1 MERPTSR
8 ETNMTVQQPRLV
20 SLLISLA
27 SVVLIISGLKALS
40 GLLTPILLSLFLVL
54 VTAPL
59 LSWLR
64 KKGIPRWLSYLV
76 ILLGVG
82 IIGLFFTFFLAT
94 SLNQL
99 LEVLPTYSNQIESQ
113 VEKLWGWLGTRG
125 VDSEDIRGLT
135 WFQPERIL
143 QVSVTVTTT
152 VLGTLSNVGLTL
164 IIFVYMLATA
174 PSFSSRLRNGLK
186 GNTATLRRLESFA
199 HSTSAYL
206 LIKGWL
212 GALTAL
218 LQIALMLLLGL
229 DFAVLWGVLSFFLNF
244 VPNIGF
250 YIALIPPLLLSVIEL
265 GWIKAVLFAIAYIAI
280 NTFFDLIIAPKYLAE
295 GLDLSALVTFL
306 AVIVWTWILGPIG
319 AFLALPLTVMV
330 KKLLLEPF
338 PQTQLIA
345 DLLGAGEDD
354 HPA

>member
-1 MERPTSR
+1 MS
-8 ETNMTVQQPRLV
+8 VQQPKIV

-27 SVVLIISGLKALS
+27 SVVLIIAGLKTMA

-59 LSWLR
+59 LAWLR
-64 KKGIPRWLSYLV
+64 QKGLPSWLSYLL
-76 ILLGVG
+76 ILLAVFVV
-82 IIGLFFTFFLAT
+82 GLFFILFLAT

-99 LEVLPTYSNQIESQ
+99 LDLLPTYSTQIQAQ
-113 VEKLWGWLGTRG
+113 VRELWGWLGEQG
-125 VDSEDIRGLT
+125 IDSEDIQALS
-135 WFQPERIL
+135 WLQPERLL
-143 QVSVTVTTT
+143 QISVTITTT
-152 VLGTLSNVGLTL
+152 LLSTVSNVGLTL

-174 PSFSSRLRNGLK
+174 PGFSVRLRKGLQ
-186 GNTATLRRLESFA
+186 NDLLTLQRLESFA
-199 HSTSAYL
+199 QSTSAYL

-218 LQIALMLLLGL
+218 AQIVLMWMLGL
-229 DFAVLWGVLSFFLNF
+229 DFAVLWGVLSFLLNF

-250 YIALIPPLLLSVIEL
+250 YLAVIPPLLLAVIQL
-265 GWIKAVLFAIAYIAI
+265 GWLKAILFALVYVAI
-280 NTFFDLIIAPKYLAE
+280 NNFFDLVIAPKYLAE

-306 AVIVWTWILGPIG
+306 AVIIWAWILGPIG

-338 PQTQLIA
+338 EQTQLIA
-345 DLLGAGEDD
+345 GLLGAGEGE
-354 HPA
+354 A

>member
-1 MERPTSR
+1 
-8 ETNMTVQQPRLV
+8 MTAQQPRLV

-27 SVVLIISGLKALS
+27 SVVLIISGLKTLS

-64 KKGIPRWLSYLV
+64 KQGIPRWLSYLI

-82 IIGLFFTFFLAT
+82 VVGLFFTFFLAT

-99 LEVLPTYSNQIESQ
+99 LEVLPTYTNQIESQ
-113 VEKLWGWLGTRG
+113 VEKLWSWLGTRG
-125 VDSEDIRGLT
+125 IDSADIRGLS

-143 QVSVTVTTT
+143 RVSVTVTTT

-174 PSFSSRLRNGLK
+174 PSFSSRLRRGLK
-186 GNTATLRRLESFA
+186 GDIAMLQRLESFA

-218 LQIALMLLLGL
+218 VQIALMLLLGL

-250 YIALIPPLLLSVIEL
+250 YIALIPPLLLAVIEL